1 MYINSTLLFPE
12 RFLLV
17 LFLLALFLLVKVNDT
32 AAAMLTLNVCN
43 LRFAVIT

>member
-12 RFLLV
+12 LFLLV

-32 AAAMLTLNVCN
+32 AAVTLTLNVCN